1 MGKKPLYL
9 VLGPEMR
16 REVVYMA
23 YPIPD
28 KWLIDKVEVFVCVC
42 VDSSEK
48 SEYDMLVSSFMV
60 SSLNMVFV
68 KEEPMLLH

>member
-9 VLGPEMR
+9 VLGPEIR

-28 KWLIDKVEVFVCVC
+28 KWLIDKVEVC

-48 SEYDMLVSSFMV
+48 SEYDMLVSSLMV

-68 KEEPMLLH
+68 NEEPMLLH